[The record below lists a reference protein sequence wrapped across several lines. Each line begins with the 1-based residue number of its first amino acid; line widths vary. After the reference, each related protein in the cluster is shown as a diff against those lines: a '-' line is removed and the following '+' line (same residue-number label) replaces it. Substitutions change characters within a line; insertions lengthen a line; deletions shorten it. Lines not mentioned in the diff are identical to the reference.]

1 MLFYVVNTSARV
13 SGSRSP
19 HCKYDH
25 LHPCMY
31 ECMPARADVLESHQL
46 VKARS
51 TKWAAQA
58 KNMEAVL
65 HAHSVRSEYGALPCA
80 LSVL

>member
-1 MLFYVVNTSARV
+1 
-13 SGSRSP
+13 
-19 HCKYDH
+19 
-25 LHPCMY
+25 MY
-31 ECMPARADVLESHQL
+31 ECMPARADVLESQRL
-46 VKARS
+46 VKAHS

-58 KNMEAVL
+58 NNMEAVL